1 MTAIKRPLRSKF
13 IFYLILSTLFLGVFG
28 SLDTYRV
35 ASKELKIDLLLRS
48 KVLSSAI
55 HHSSMITN
63 NMQQLEHVAEKILSS
78 NPAISTLI
86 ILSAD
91 NSRAVYEVHTRSY
104 SKEISLLL
112 KHAAKSVLKSADASA
127 RLVENNYLFSIV
139 PNNAHMHMNAD
150 NPRPYAEH
158 FNAPGKLN
166 SKLLNTEPADIAK
179 VSLDRP
185 KALAESNSADSVT
198 HIGAVLFAF
207 DQQMIQSDIFALLWR
222 ILPTTL
228 TGVSLMIL
236 LCYSF
241 LHMLVIKPLS
251 VIKETM
257 LRQQQGDE
265 SARAPAQSSIEIDV
279 MGNTLNRMLDAMREH
294 ENVIKTMA
302 MTDSLTGLANRT
314 LFQNKLEQA
323 IKQALLRQQSFA
335 VFYID
340 LDKFKLVND
349 QYGHL
354 AGDKMLQEAAKVL
367 TKHTREKDT
376 VARLGG
382 DEFAIIALEVTD
394 IEAIQQR
401 LENIISGIAWACHF
415 RDSDINTGAS
425 IGVAFYPNDAL
436 EPDELMKRADLAL
449 YQAKSEGRGVYHLY
463 GQKTA

>member
-1 MTAIKRPLRSKF
+1 M
-13 IFYLILSTLFLGVFG
+13 
-28 SLDTYRV
+28 DTYRV

-55 HHSSMITN
+55 HQSSMIAN
-63 NMQQLEHVAEKILSS
+63 NMQELELVAEKILSS
-78 NPAISTLI
+78 NPAINTLI

-91 NSRAVYEVHTRSY
+91 NSRAVYEVHTKSY
-104 SKEISLLL
+104 SKEVSMLL
-112 KHAAKSVLKSADASA
+112 KHAAKSVLKSTDPSA
-127 RLVENNYLFSIV
+127 RLVENNSLFSIV
-139 PNNAHMHMNAD
+139 PS
-150 NPRPYAEH
+150 
-158 FNAPGKLN
+158 NAPLKKKISN
-166 SKLLNTEPADIAK
+166 SKADTQHQHSSRDSSLKGHHKEPASSAK
-179 VSLDRP
+179 VSLHEP
-185 KALAESNSADSVT
+185 KTLTENNSTESVA
-198 HIGAVLFAF
+198 HAGAVLFAF

-236 LCYSF
+236 LCYLF

-251 VIKETM
+251 AIKVTM
-257 LRQQQGDE
+257 LLQQNGVE

-279 MGNTLNRMLDAMREH
+279 MSKTLNRMLDTMREH
-294 ENVIKTMA
+294 ENVIKAMA

-314 LFQNKLEQA
+314 LFQSKLEQA
-323 IKQALLRQQSFA
+323 IKQAVLQQQRFA

-354 AGDKMLQEAAKVL
+354 AGDKMLKEAAKVL
-367 TKHTREKDT
+367 TDHTREMDT

-382 DEFAIIALEVTD
+382 DEFAIIALQATD
-394 IEAIQQR
+394 ITAIQLR

-415 RDSDINTGAS
+415 SDSDINTGAS

-436 EPDELMKRADLAL
+436 EPDELMKRADSAL
-449 YQAKSEGRGVYHLY
+449 YQAKSEGRGVYHFY
-463 GQKTA
+463 CEKTA

>member
-1 MTAIKRPLRSKF
+1 MAIKRPLRSKF

-35 ASKELKIDLLLRS
+35 ASNELKIDLLLRS

-55 HHSSMITN
+55 HHSSMIAN
-63 NMQQLEHVAEKILSS
+63 NMQQLEQVAEKILSS
-78 NPAISTLI
+78 NPAINTLI
-86 ILSAD
+86 ILSKD
-91 NSRAVYEVHTRSY
+91 NSRAVYEVHTKSY

-112 KHAAKSVLKSADASA
+112 KHAAKSVLKSGDPSA

-139 PNNAHMHMNAD
+139 PNNAHMHID
-150 NPRPYAEH
+150 
-158 FNAPGKLN
+158 
-166 SKLLNTEPADIAK
+166 TDIAK
-179 VSLDRP
+179 PDAKHLHSPSKLSSKPLNKEPAGIAKISLRRP
-185 KALAESNSADSVT
+185 KALAESNPEESIEHV
-198 HIGAVLFAF
+198 GAVLFAF

-228 TGVSLMIL
+228 TGVALMIL

-241 LHMLVIKPLS
+241 LHMLVIKPLG
-251 VIKETM
+251 VIRVTM

-279 MGNTLNRMLDAMREH
+279 MSQTLNRMLDTMREH
-294 ENVIKTMA
+294 ENVIKNMA
-302 MTDSLTGLANRT
+302 MTDSLTGLANRA
-314 LFQNKLEQA
+314 LFQRRLELA
-323 IKQALLRQQSFA
+323 IKQEQDFA

-340 LDKFKLVND
+340 LDKFKSVND

-354 AGDKMLQEAAKVL
+354 AGDKMLKEAANVL
-367 TKHTREKDT
+367 SDHTRDKDT

-382 DEFAIIALEVTD
+382 DEFAIIALEATD
-394 IEAIQQR
+394 IEAIGLR

-415 RDSDINTGAS
+415 SDSDISTGAS

-449 YQAKSEGRGVYHLY
+449 YQAKSEGRGVYHFY
-463 GQKTA
+463 SEKTA